1 MYLSDE
7 VTEYTYLD
15 AASAGL
21 SDVSAGEARF
31 AFADGTLRAGGL
43 APGSAVSVYGVD
55 GILVSSGTA
64 DSFGCVA
71 LALPARSGGVYV
83 VKTPVVHFKITKP

>member
-7 VTEYTYLD
+7 VTKYTYLD

-31 AFADGTLRAGGL
+31 AFADGTLRAEGL
-43 APGSAVSVYGVD
+43 APGPAVIVYGVD

-64 DSFGCVA
+64 DQLWTRGPRPTGSLWRRICSED
-71 LALPARSGGVYV
+71 PSRSL
-83 VKTPVVHFKITKP
+83 